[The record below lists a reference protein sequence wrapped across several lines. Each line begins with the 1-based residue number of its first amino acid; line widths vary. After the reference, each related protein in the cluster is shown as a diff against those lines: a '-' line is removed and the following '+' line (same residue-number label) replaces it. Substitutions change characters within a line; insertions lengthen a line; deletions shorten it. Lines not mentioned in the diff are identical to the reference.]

1 MAKIITRAG
10 LNVGTELI
18 IDEPNKTFELVEAG
32 NLNEEDG
39 VTLQVIYSKFV
50 DLWATLTYQ
59 DSPFPMN
66 QIDAKSGQY
75 QIGVDA
81 GGNFNGWAPLNDTT
95 RDMMRDG
102 GTEEYDASG
111 TLLLIRAG
119 IVGLGTL
126 TPGSQA
132 YYQRTSISAPA
143 DFAFADQV
151 NIGVPVFVDGSF
163 DERTFFKA
171 FVREQGKKFT
181 ESVLADSG
189 ETETGPYKVSMLLS
203 NEDDPKITDLDSEM
217 SNSPYAGVTVSYY
230 IFSGNQPRTIG
241 GVAYNYDVIISNSQ
255 GATLEQ
261 IYTKCQYLLRQ
272 NADINTIGALQ
283 GSVTGKTANL
293 LCNFVGDTLETT
305 LGVFI
310 DDVNAED
317 SNRIEFQDV
326 TGVNRVNPFEAAG
339 ELTFNSV
346 MVQAGSSY
354 RLYYKNPTG
363 AGNDYGESGAI
374 TVDDASGNPITG
386 TISNGTISFTFDYDN
401 DASGGTAGTD
411 KDAVLIGI
419 APGYSK
425 FAVTE
430 FTLSK
435 SKSLKAGLVAEADRG
450 YI

>member
-111 TLLLIRAG
+111 TLLQINAG

-132 YYQRTSISAPA
+132 YYQRTANSAPT
-143 DFAFADQV
+143 DFTFADQV

-181 ESVLADSG
+181 ESVLADSA
-189 ETETGPYKVSMLLS
+189 ETATGPYKVSMLLS
-203 NEDDPKITDLDSEM
+203 NEDDSKITDLDTEM
-217 SNSPYAGVTVSYY
+217 ANSPYAGVTANYY
-230 IFSGNQPRTIG
+230 STNQSRTIG
-241 GVAYNYDVIISNSQ
+241 GVAYNYDVIITNSQ

-261 IYTKCQYLLRQ
+261 IYTKLQYLLRQ
-272 NADINTIGALQ
+272 SSDINDSGTS

-293 LCNFVGDTLETT
+293 LCGFKGATLETT

-354 RLYYKNPTG
+354 RLFYKDPTG
-363 AGNDYGESGAI
+363 GGNDYGESGAI
-374 TVDDASGNPITG
+374 TVNDASGNPITG
-386 TISNGTISFTFDYDN
+386 TISNGTIPFTFDYDG
-401 DASGGTAGTD
+401 DATGGTAGTD

-425 FAVTE
+425 FAVAE
-430 FTLSK
+430 FTLTK